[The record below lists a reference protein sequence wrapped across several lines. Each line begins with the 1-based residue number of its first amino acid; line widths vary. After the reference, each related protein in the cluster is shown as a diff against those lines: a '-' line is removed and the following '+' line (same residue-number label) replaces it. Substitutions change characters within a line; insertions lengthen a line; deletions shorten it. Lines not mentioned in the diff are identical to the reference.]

1 MDRKDILEIFNI
13 TNKYEEDCSQK
24 SKLINLRIANL
35 NDTKIIKN
43 AFDSRRVSPTEIN
56 PRRNLQNY
64 QRSDEF
70 IDTEVEN
77 NLKNFFKVKAAI
89 ETIKDDFQLDPEWND
104 SYARILLSSI
114 DNTLRIDQKD
124 FDFSKKQ
131 MNYINE
137 LLFLRYRIT
146 PENIQKFNE
155 QEIRSIILNKD
166 EKLKHRQIFSNYKTT
181 EKPIVKQN
189 DNLLD
194 QLFGN
199 VKASKDNK
207 EVERSVTITIKDKIL
222 EDISKQG

>member
-1 MDRKDILEIFNI
+1 M
-13 TNKYEEDCSQK
+13 
-24 SKLINLRIANL
+24 
-35 NDTKIIKN
+35 
-43 AFDSRRVSPTEIN
+43 
-56 PRRNLQNY
+56 
-64 QRSDEF
+64 
-70 IDTEVEN
+70 
-77 NLKNFFKVKAAI
+77 
-89 ETIKDDFQLDPEWND
+89 
-104 SYARILLSSI
+104 
-114 DNTLRIDQKD
+114 RIDQKD

-146 PENIQKFNE
+146 PENIQKFSE

-199 VKASKDNK
+199 VKASKDNI

-222 EDISKQG
+222 EDISKQS